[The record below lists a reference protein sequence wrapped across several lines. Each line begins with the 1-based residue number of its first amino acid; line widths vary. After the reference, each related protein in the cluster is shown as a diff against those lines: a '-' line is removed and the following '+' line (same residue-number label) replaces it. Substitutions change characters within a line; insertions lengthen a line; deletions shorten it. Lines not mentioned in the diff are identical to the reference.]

1 MEDRHLVR
9 IGPGPLDERE
19 LVRFVTTPASGGVVA
34 FSGVVR
40 DHHEGRAV
48 ERIEYSAVEGLATAK
63 LADLASEVL
72 EDPAVHRVALVHR
85 TGLLEVGEASVIVAA
100 SAAHR
105 AEAFAAARRL
115 IDRIK
120 EVLPVWKREHY
131 ADGTREWAPGFEV
144 PEADR
149 AAAPAGTAASASA
162 GAADPAG
169 VPGQE
174 PR

>member
-1 MEDRHLVR
+1 LELRQLVR
-9 IGPGPLDERE
+9 IGPEPLDERE
-19 LVRFVTTPASGGVVA
+19 LTRFVATPASGGVVT

-40 DHHEGRAV
+40 DHHEGRSV
-48 ERIEYSAVEGLATAK
+48 QRIEYSAAGELAAAK
-63 LADLASEVL
+63 LADLASEL
-72 EDPAVHRVALVHR
+72 LAEPAIHRVAAVHR

-105 AEAFAAARRL
+105 AEAFAAARRF

-120 EVLPVWKREHY
+120 EVLPVWKLEHY

-149 AAAPAGTAASASA
+149 VAASSPVAPVAPAT
-162 GAADPAG
+162 PAPARG
-169 VPGQE
+169 EEV
-174 PR
+174 R